1 MTIQKMPDDLPP
13 YISPN
18 DVKHVAEYIKGLE
31 GVTWE
36 ELARASLIAYYAP
49 RSDLFKNPALMSL
62 VISCLVKRLGG
73 KVKVSQDELDHAAGS
88 ALHTRVDESV
98 TPATIDLL
106 LSSLI
111 PVSDEPKTI
120 N

>member
-1 MTIQKMPDDLPP
+1 MTEQLPP
-13 YISPN
+13 YISVN
-18 DVKHVAEYIKGLE
+18 DVRHVAECIKELE

-36 ELARASLIAYYAP
+36 DIARASLIAYYAP
-49 RSDLFKNPALMSL
+49 RSELFKNPALMSL

-88 ALHTRVDESV
+88 ALHSRFDESV
-98 TPATIDLL
+98 EPNTIDLL

-111 PVSDEPKTI
+111 PVSDEPRTI
-120 N
+120 Q